1 MKQFVLSLLQVC
13 LFRKKPQDLPASKT
27 LLIYAASSA
36 FIIFFFRN
44 TLLSGGGNS
53 FPIALVQVTLL
64 GISLKALLILF
75 SKHDRWL
82 QSATALFG
90 CSALLV
96 VAVIPFL
103 VAAGSG
109 DFANEGLSAAKLV
122 VMFASIWYFAII
134 IFILRET
141 LEVSL
146 VLGFVIALVLE
157 LLLASVILQMF
168 GDSLL

>member
-1 MKQFVLSLLQVC
+1 MKQFVFSLLQVC

-27 LLIYAASSA
+27 LLIYVASAA

-44 TLLSGGGNS
+44 TLLSGSGNS
-53 FPIALVQVTLL
+53 FPIALVQVILL

-75 SKHDRWL
+75 SKHERWL

-96 VAVIPFL
+96 AVVIPFL
-103 VAAGSG
+103 IAAGSG
-109 DFANEGLSAAKLV
+109 DFATDGLSAAKLV

-146 VLGFVIALVLE
+146 ILGFVLALVLE
-157 LLLASVILQMF
+157 LLLASAILKIF